1 VRAAHPLGD
10 QQDTLVANALAQA
23 QALMIGR
30 PLDVVRAELAAGGL
44 APAAVE
50 AQAPHRVC
58 PGDRPSTM
66 LLLPEL
72 NARRLGQ
79 LLALYE
85 HRVFVEGVLLGIN
98 SFDQWGVELGKALAG
113 PLATALRDGIAPPGA
128 DASTRGL
135 VAHVRALMQRR

>member
-1 VRAAHPLGD
+1 V
-10 QQDTLVANALAQA
+10 
-23 QALMIGR
+23 
-30 PLDVVRAELAAGGL
+30 
-44 APAAVE
+44 
-50 AQAPHRVC
+50 QAPHRVC
-58 PGDRPSTM
+58 PGDRPSTI

-85 HRVFVEGVLLGIN
+85 HRTFVEGVLCGIN

-113 PLATALRDGIAPPGA
+113 PILGALRDGSDPDAA

-135 VAHVRALMQRR
+135 IAHLRTLSRR

>member
-1 VRAAHPLGD
+1 
-10 QQDTLVANALAQA
+10 
-23 QALMIGR
+23 MIG
-30 PLDVVRAELAAGGL
+30 VRSPWCAPSSLPESL

-50 AQAPHRVC
+50 AQAPYRVC

-72 NARRLGQ
+72 NARGLGQ

-98 SFDQWGVELGKALAG
+98 SFD
-113 PLATALRDGIAPPGA
+113 
-128 DASTRGL
+128 
-135 VAHVRALMQRR
+135 